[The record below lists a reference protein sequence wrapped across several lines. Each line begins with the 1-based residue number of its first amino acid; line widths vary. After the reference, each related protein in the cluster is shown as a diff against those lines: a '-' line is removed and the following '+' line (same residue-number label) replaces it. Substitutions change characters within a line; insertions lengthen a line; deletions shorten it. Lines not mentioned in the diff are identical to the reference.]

1 MQATRGISILAEAP
15 RVVLIPILSLAA
27 LPGLILIGA
36 GLAWVWAFV
45 RMRQWVEP

>member
-1 MQATRGISILAEAP
+1 MNALTRAP
-15 RVVLIPILSLAA
+15 RVVLSPILSLAA
-27 LPGLILIGA
+27 LPGLVLIGA